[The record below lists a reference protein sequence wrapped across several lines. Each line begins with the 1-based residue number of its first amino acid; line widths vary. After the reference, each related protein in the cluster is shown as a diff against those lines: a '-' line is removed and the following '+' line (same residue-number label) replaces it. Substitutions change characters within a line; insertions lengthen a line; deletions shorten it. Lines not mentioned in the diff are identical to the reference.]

1 MIKKST
7 PQDLSWR
14 RFARQ
19 MLMPVF
25 LLAGAYQ
32 PVFAQTPVIDVA
44 RLKALVEQS
53 GLMQNISDRMGDVRK
68 LEEEKLKSQMK
79 ISDQMG
85 ALATAN
91 LQSNSFK
98 TETNP
103 AVQSAAI
110 ETKSLVDGVDSSGA
124 SYAKW
129 DEQRRAS
136 ELVMDSQLS
145 TLLSSGGKP
154 LDWTGHAQ
162 LSAQLKTLTN
172 DRIASS
178 IVATN
183 ATTERR
189 IKNKEDEAKALRLE
203 LEADQRVAAEAR
215 LAESLRSSP

>member
-1 MIKKST
+1 
-7 PQDLSWR
+7 L
-14 RFARQ
+14 
-19 MLMPVF
+19 
-25 LLAGAYQ
+25 
-32 PVFAQTPVIDVA
+32 AQTPVIDVA
-44 RLKALVEQS
+44 RLKALVQQS
-53 GLMQNISDRMGDVRK
+53 GLMQNISDRMGDVHK
-68 LEEEKLKSQMK
+68 LEVEKLKTQTK

-91 LQSNSFK
+91 LQANNLK
-98 TETNP
+98 TEPNS

-110 ETKSLVDGVDSSGA
+110 ETKSLVDGVDSSGS
-124 SYAKW
+124 SYTKW

-178 IVATN
+178 IIAAN

-203 LEADQRVAAEAR
+203 LEADQRAAADAR
-215 LAESLRSSP
+215 LVEALRSSP